1 MANFELLWSVPSGRW
16 QLNGANVHVWA
27 SSLDKPVD
35 RISNLERMLSPDERA
50 RATRFH
56 FDRDRN
62 RFIVGRGLLRT
73 IVGSYLNAD
82 PAQLRFAYGARG
94 KPHLTEASGP
104 HNLNFNIAHSNDLI
118 LIALARV
125 DAVGIDVEWIDSAID
140 FENIAGHFFT
150 PHESETLL
158 ALPKGLRRLAFYNL
172 WTRKEAYL
180 KATGAGLA
188 DIDKIDVSFLP
199 DEPVQILSVQGNPQ
213 AAERWTVLDLTPA
226 SEYKAAVV
234 AATKDRQFCFWQWPL

>member
-1 MANFELLWSVPSGRW
+1 MTNFELLWSVPSGRW
-16 QLNGANVHVWA
+16 QLNEANVHVWA
-27 SSLDKPVD
+27 SRLNKPVD
-35 RISNLERMLSPDERA
+35 RISNLERTLSPDERA

-73 IVGSYLNAD
+73 IVGSYLDAD
-82 PAQLRFAYGARG
+82 PAQLRFAYSPRG
-94 KPHLTEASGP
+94 KPHLTGASRP
-104 HNLNFNIAHSNDLI
+104 PKLNFNIAHSNDLI
-118 LIALARV
+118 LIALTRV
-125 DAVGIDVEWIDSAID
+125 DTIGIDVEWIDYALD
-140 FENIAGHFFT
+140 FENIAGYFFT
-150 PHESETLL
+150 AHERETLL

-180 KATGAGLA
+180 KATGVGLA
-188 DIDKIDVSFLP
+188 DFDKIDVSFLP

-213 AAERWTVLDLTPA
+213 AAERWTMLDLTPA

-234 AATKDRQFCFWQWPL
+234 AAAKDQQFCFWEWPL